1 MDWNNNGH
9 KDSFDILTDDF
20 LFDEMSSQ
28 PTGIDSGGCLKGFIV
43 AFIIII
49 LLGMIGSSCNKESDT
64 DSYNSSYS
72 DYDYTTMHY
81 TTVPH
86 TTYSYNSH
94 KSYKSPAKS
103 YSDYD
108 EYDAKKYSD
117 AEDFYDDHYEDFD
130 DYEDAENYYDDYGYW

>member
-1 MDWNNNGH
+1 M
-9 KDSFDILTDDF
+9 
-20 LFDEMSSQ
+20 
-28 PTGIDSGGCLKGFIV
+28 
-43 AFIIII
+43 
-49 LLGMIGSSCNKESDT
+49 LLGMIGSSCNKESNT
-64 DSYNSSYS
+64 DSYNSSDS
-72 DYDYTTMHY
+72 DYEYTTMRY

-86 TTYSYNSH
+86 TTYSYNSR